1 MMRKNRKTFIRYVI
15 PSTAAMLVTM
25 LYVVVDGIFVGQGV
39 GTNALAAVN
48 LSLPFVLTMG
58 AVSMMFTMGSAA
70 VTAVRFGRG
79 EKAGANQAF
88 MVGFVL
94 VLFFSLLFCLLGVLF
109 PSHLAKAFGASPML
123 LEETAVYIRFYAMFD
138 IFFCLS
144 MFLAAAVRNDGNPAL
159 SMWAMLVGAISNIFL
174 DWLFIFPLQMGVSGA
189 AIASG
194 IGQVLSCILLLF
206 HFVLKKGNLCIRL
219 KDMKYVKEI
228 SLCRK
233 IVLRGTPEFVTQMNQ
248 SVTVFCYNLVVFR
261 ILGEMGV
268 SAFAVVTYLLSL
280 SVGLFTGVSQGVQ
293 PLFGRS
299 FGNGD
304 KKSEQNYF
312 KLGIITNA
320 GVALSIYLILF
331 FFGKQ
336 IIPVF
341 NGDSRLISIADTA
354 LKVYGISFIFAALNI
369 IFTIYFL
376 STKQTSRAVLV
387 SVLRSFLL
395 NTLFI
400 FLLPAIFGEKALWGG
415 IIVAEFFTFLAAIYL
430 KRERA

>member
-1 MMRKNRKTFIRYVI
+1 MPFLKNTKSCGFT
-15 PSTAAMLVTM
+15 T
-25 LYVVVDGIFVGQGV
+25 DG
-39 GTNALAAVN
+39 
-48 LSLPFVLTMG
+48 
-58 AVSMMFTMGSAA
+58 
-70 VTAVRFGRG
+70 
-79 EKAGANQAF
+79 
-88 MVGFVL
+88 
-94 VLFFSLLFCLLGVLF
+94 
-109 PSHLAKAFGASPML
+109 H
-123 LEETAVYIRFYAMFD
+123 YIRFYAMFD